1 MLFVLFLAIN
11 QDKPHFN
18 DINSIGICFF
28 AERNGTGLAT
38 SGVFQYFFWVLLQP
52 FRGNP
57 EYQDVAD
64 LPYNS
69 SCLASIKSRHTNMKK
84 LSEWNIIRDNSYVCL
99 PPPLNSHIYLQNYIC
114 VYGTQGPGRVIN
126 TLSSFSFLYC

>member
-1 MLFVLFLAIN
+1 MY
-11 QDKPHFN
+11 
-18 DINSIGICFF
+18 ICYIF

-84 LSEWNIIRDNSYVCL
+84 LSEWNIIRGNSFVCS
-99 PPPLNSHIYLQNYIC
+99 PPPLSSHIPTKLHMRLWHPRAKAGY
-114 VYGTQGPGRVIN
+114 
-126 TLSSFSFLYC
+126 